1 MAKGIT
7 SIVERRAT
15 KLADSVILRE
25 MERITKAIADTYA
38 RAKEDAGKARLS
50 LVPTQI
56 IWDVAEV
63 REYGNRKYRDP
74 NSWQR
79 VELQR
84 YIDAFY
90 RHWLAFIE
98 DPHSIDPESGIA
110 HYKHCACNMAFICHK
125 MAKGEGRKHEN

>member
-1 MAKGIT
+1 
-7 SIVERRAT
+7 
-15 KLADSVILRE
+15 
-25 MERITKAIADTYA
+25 MEYEANRV
-38 RAKEDAGKARLS
+38 AKEDAGKARLS

-125 MAKGEGRKHEN
+125 MAERKDDKYEHRR